1 QGREGHLRGAR
12 ARPVRH
18 SASAPRAAP
27 AYLPAKPGPALS
39 RFRGR
44 QPRRGRGRRDRDRA
58 HGIPPDPDPPP
69 GAAPRPGLGLQSAGL
84 SVLRGAGGG
93 PLART
98 TLCPPLPRAPA
109 GPGMRRLGFPALLAW
124 VALAAG
130 AVLWSGW
137 QLWGMAVDNRAIR
150 SLAGGSDVALRQAA
164 DPRAAH
170 ARALFLVLRDR
181 PQVAETLLAGLAT
194 APPGLRSEYHYAI
207 GNARMRM
214 GFERIER
221 NR

>member
-1 QGREGHLRGAR
+1 
-12 ARPVRH
+12 
-18 SASAPRAAP
+18 
-27 AYLPAKPGPALS
+27 
-39 RFRGR
+39 
-44 QPRRGRGRRDRDRA
+44 
-58 HGIPPDPDPPP
+58 
-69 GAAPRPGLGLQSAGL
+69 
-84 SVLRGAGGG
+84 
-93 PLART
+93 
-98 TLCPPLPRAPA
+98 
-109 GPGMRRLGFPALLAW
+109 MRRLGFPALLAW

-181 PQVAETLLAGLAT
+181 PQEAETLLAGLAT

-221 NR
+221 NRIDEATALINLAKASYREALRARPGNFDAKVNLDLATRLVRDMPREGQDGDEDSETRPRRLWTDLPGLPRGAP